1 MEKILSV
8 KGLSYKYPRKEKPA
22 LENFSFDVNRGDY
35 ISILGANGSGK
46 STLARCLAGLY
57 KGQSGTITRNN
68 DEPVFEALMFQ
79 DSSDQIVSDT
89 AIRDSAFG
97 PENIGMDRTKM
108 VETVLKNLEAVSLLK
123 EAESPVG
130 GFSPGMKQRLVLA
143 GVLSLESSVL
153 ILDEITSM
161 IDPAGRKEILQ
172 ILKTLNLRG
181 KTVISVTHD
190 LEEAKEGNRVIVVN
204 DGKKTFDGKPED
216 LFTKENELFLKESH
230 LWFSMPEKIPF
241 AGIKDGESQKEKY
254 ALEFRNVSYTYKE
267 NNLKALDNLSLKI
280 HQGSITALVGETGS
294 GKTTFMELAG
304 FLKLPDEGTIHSLG
318 ENPLES
324 NKALSH
330 YRLRSPLCI
339 QEGSASVFAQVVGDE
354 VAFGPMNQG
363 LKGKRLLQAV
373 KQGME
378 IAGLDYKE
386 FRDRPC
392 ALLSGGELRKTGL
405 AGILAMDSPVYF
417 FDEPTCALDPEG
429 RENILKVFNKLKS
442 MGKTVV
448 FTTHRTEEKEF
459 ADFVIDFGKKKEV
472 ANHKEI
478 PAKDKEK
485 AHPTQEIIKKQRKK
499 ILKKNPEIKQLEKL
513 SETLIPQVYRK
524 ESFVTSLHP
533 LTKYIMLIAG
543 LASVLISPGIIQT
556 AGIMAVFSL
565 IYLLAKLPVKT
576 AVKSILLVL
585 PGIILIALIQSLL
598 YIPSKNEEPALIL
611 FNYQI
616 YQGSLEQSVILI
628 MRFIAMYLAI
638 NIFSSVTNIPQMV
651 YGMDLLLKPLK
662 PFKIQSQYG
671 GLMMMAVFRF
681 LPVLKEEM
689 LKILKTQLSRGF
701 VLKHKHSFTMFTSM
715 AVPVIVRTLKKADR
729 FSETVE
735 ARYFGTKPARTYLDK
750 FEWHKKDSVFL
761 CIFIFLTIIA
771 PVVSG
776 FFLNK

>member
-8 KGLSYKYPRKEKPA
+8 KELSYKYPRKEKPA

-57 KGQSGTITRNN
+57 QGQTGTITRNT

-172 ILKTLNLRG
+172 ILKNLNSKG

-204 DGKKTFDGKPED
+204 DGKKVFDGTPEE
-216 LFTKENELFLKESH
+216 LFTKEKESFLKESH

-241 AGIKDGESQKEKY
+241 PVTKNGENPKTEY
-254 ALEFRNVSYTYKE
+254 ALEFLNVSYTYKE

-280 HQGSITALVGETGS
+280 HRGSITALVGETGS

-304 FLKLPDEGTIHSLG
+304 FLKLPDEGKILSLG

-324 NKALSH
+324 NKPLSH

-363 LKGKRLLQAV
+363 LKGKKLLQAV

-378 IAGLDYKE
+378 IAGLDYRE

-405 AGILAMDSPVYF
+405 AGILAMDSPMYF

-459 ADFVIDFGKKKEV
+459 ADFVIDFGKKKEA
-472 ANHKEI
+472 ANNKEI
-478 PAKDKEK
+478 LAKDKEK
-485 AHPTQEIIKKQRKK
+485 ITPAQEIIKKHKK
-499 ILKKNPEIKQLEKL
+499 QILKKNPEIKQLEKL
-513 SETLIPQVYRK
+513 SGNLIPQVYRK

-543 LASVLISPGIIQT
+543 LVSVLISPGIIQI
-556 AGIMAVFSL
+556 AESLAVFFL

-576 AVKSILLVL
+576 AIKSIILVL
-585 PGIILIALIQSLL
+585 PGLILIALIQSLL
-598 YIPSKNEEPALIL
+598 YIPAKNEEPALVL
-611 FNYQI
+611 FKYQI
-616 YQGSLEQSVILI
+616 YQGSLEQSVVLI
-628 MRFIAMYLAI
+628 MRFIAMYLVI
-638 NIFSSVTNIPQMV
+638 NIFSSVTNVPQMV

-662 PFKIQSQYG
+662 PFKVQSQYG
-671 GLMMMAVFRF
+671 GLMMMTIFRF

-701 VLKHKHSFTMFTSM
+701 VLKHKHSLTMFTSM

-735 ARYFGTKPARTYLDK
+735 ARYFGTKPERTYLDK
-750 FEWHKKDSVFL
+750 FKWQKKDTVFL
-761 CIFIFLTIIA
+761 GLYILLAIIA

-776 FFLNK
+776 FVFK

>member
-161 IDPAGRKEILQ
+161 IDPVGRKEILQ

-304 FLKLPDEGTIHSLG
+304 FLKLPDEGTILSLG

-324 NKALSH
+324 NKTLSH

-485 AHPTQEIIKKQRKK
+485 APPTHEIIKR
-499 ILKKNPEIKQLEKL
+499 
-513 SETLIPQVYRK
+513 
-524 ESFVTSLHP
+524 
-533 LTKYIMLIAG
+533 
-543 LASVLISPGIIQT
+543 
-556 AGIMAVFSL
+556 
-565 IYLLAKLPVKT
+565 
-576 AVKSILLVL
+576 
-585 PGIILIALIQSLL
+585 
-598 YIPSKNEEPALIL
+598 
-611 FNYQI
+611 
-616 YQGSLEQSVILI
+616 
-628 MRFIAMYLAI
+628 
-638 NIFSSVTNIPQMV
+638 
-651 YGMDLLLKPLK
+651 
-662 PFKIQSQYG
+662 
-671 GLMMMAVFRF
+671 
-681 LPVLKEEM
+681 
-689 LKILKTQLSRGF
+689 
-701 VLKHKHSFTMFTSM
+701 
-715 AVPVIVRTLKKADR
+715 
-729 FSETVE
+729 
-735 ARYFGTKPARTYLDK
+735 
-750 FEWHKKDSVFL
+750 
-761 CIFIFLTIIA
+761 
-771 PVVSG
+771 
-776 FFLNK
+776 